1 MQAHAHGQTTE
12 RTSNIKQTLKTKEQ
26 QGYATTA
33 NSQDTY
39 PDIVLSRHGMVH
51 RGAPSFVGI

>member
-12 RTSNIKQTLKTKEQ
+12 QTSNIKQTPRIKER
-26 QGYATTA
+26 QGHATTA
-33 NSQDTY
+33 ISQDTY